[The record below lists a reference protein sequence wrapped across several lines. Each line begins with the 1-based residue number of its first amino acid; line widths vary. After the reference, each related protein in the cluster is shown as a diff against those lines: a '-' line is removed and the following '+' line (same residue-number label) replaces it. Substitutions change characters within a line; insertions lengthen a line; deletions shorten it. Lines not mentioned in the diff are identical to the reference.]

1 MSIDRAAFTALVGE
15 NQPASAINVAPLIR
29 VVPSGVRTKSGGQ
42 SVLRATLMI
51 TPAPSSQNCDMTL
64 QAWPRGIVELFK
76 KRDWRL
82 PLRIYPISPE
92 TIAEAASEGWPVEAH
107 AVRLEN
113 TFGKGSALSN
123 ISKLWTAAFEGTSGT
138 DVAGQEAWDRLRSTL
153 DPNQN
158 AAIKPGA
165 IDGNEDAAYGQPVFG
180 DKGQLLQKPKES
192 GTREVDAIY
201 ATPHGELALALEYDR
216 ADDVATSLR
225 LAWADFLRESDSQ
238 AEEALM
244 KKSAARVDSARQ
256 HLAEIRNRAWAALQS
271 GEEDTSLA
279 MQGKPILVASLT
291 NEEINLWRKPGDDA
305 TKKKIVEKAVK
316 EFKKAEHKKYYDG
329 LEKNRDISRKIFKEA
344 QGFSTDPQNLKTRD
358 LSKDWSE
365 HLRTSASE
373 ILEKAKAD
381 AAITQGTAAHSYAS
395 WGAHRNQG
403 TEAKAESGDFDAVT
417 RLVSQTFFT
426 MQSTPA
432 LARLFCLA
440 IDIEI
445 EIGSTDGHK
454 SAADWISSGAGEKF
468 LLISAQDGA
477 KGQVCGMQTG
487 FKAPATLAKLSLDET
502 DGKKANFWPAT
513 REELAACRDG
523 ACTANNSAIIDGYR
537 TMSAGWVEGARGA
550 ARFDLTSLDVR
561 AATEMRD
568 KLVQTR
574 AAREY
579 PNKIDDDDDDDDN
592 NRSEHASRDGGLGAL
607 GAIYQTAGI
616 ALLDRG
622 ARAEKATAL
631 AVRSDRSLKLDGK
644 PYVMDATD
652 LTVGFRLDVG
662 VPALRPTDGEV
673 VTEWRPLM
681 NRLVDYG
688 KSGDA
693 GLAAIANS
701 LMPQLAGLWKSPER
715 VAFEASSISVPDQ
728 LLPKGKTPV
737 APVPAPQD
745 ISETDLVE
753 MVVAENI
760 ATWTGSPMG
769 QDAVR
774 AAFVS
779 VEKGKKA
786 GDNDGMPASPDI
798 MPFGREVSLPT
809 TDGLP
814 ATALPPRLRYGWPY
828 RFALRSVFSG
838 GGSVTPGAL
847 DESEHQ
853 HFPYPPGTS
862 ASRPRFFR
870 FLRQKAIDRPVV
882 LLPGSKVAK
891 PDGLMGHQSASALVV
906 RSGDDRVGLD
916 RKKPAIAQR
925 IILPPSVSMEEA
937 ARHGVFDRDP
947 QAKRPLGAYRQFE
960 WSADEVNGGFPVVRT
975 RSARGFNEATFPIAD
990 REIASLAVKAGG
1002 LANRS
1007 QNPQSELISY
1017 GDGVLTDQGMERGE
1031 SQPQYYPD
1039 PAAYKLVVALRVAGT
1054 STYLPGDPL
1063 TVDLH
1068 GKVGKGGSYP
1078 NAAPVVVTVERAQ
1091 HRLTNALPK
1100 QRDIFAGDAQ
1110 SVSLDPW
1117 GDNIASPHPVGEA
1130 REIKLRLA
1138 PGDEFEV
1145 DCWHVPTLGS
1155 LATKFSV
1162 IQSMA
1167 ILASARS
1174 GEAPGADAE
1183 KRSTTGLVKILGE
1196 ALAGKYAPSA
1206 KNPLD
1211 CEPAL
1216 VGPGGFAV
1224 PSHAFMMGLAELV
1237 EGVLVKRPIP
1247 EIAAVT
1253 TLEAVHA
1260 SNVLKDR
1267 VAVTDKMQTTG
1278 KQRPVRVARVP
1289 PDVFFKTEIFGDE
1302 PPIVENERSVYLT
1315 GHIAID
1321 LRLVGGFDIV
1331 ARAPSPAN
1339 PTIDDPKRTRSIAE
1353 KRAGSWPWVM
1363 DDLANPYLKT
1373 TQQIYGFE
1381 VERDGRVT
1389 LPKASVVLFE
1399 VRNLPR
1405 TIAEFPADPETGLSL
1420 VPLEKLLYRRPES
1433 NSDSAKSDPF
1443 VDTQVSPKHSFPDCK
1458 GRPLAFRIDALPRT
1472 VRHLTTANRRED
1484 HDFVPAEPLLPK
1496 ASTTSSAEIAVNLMG
1511 SARPSELSALTPL
1524 HRFHWTRGTKG
1535 TGAEAWTTI
1544 CRDSVIR
1551 IPFSRGWYSAASD
1564 EKVAI
1569 VVWPPNWN
1577 KVSTKNNV
1585 VQYQAGPKHESR
1597 EVTLNDFQDSDLD
1610 IGGRFITRWGADPLR
1625 ESQNSRSH
1633 FLDRNHFLDWIGN
1646 ADPEA
1651 TKIAYA
1657 LENVPMPVFEEH
1669 RDSRDKAEKVKR
1681 FLNVGLLVYEPL
1693 FDPEDDQWYIDVK
1706 LRHPSFD
1713 APFVR
1718 FGLVRFAD
1726 RTREDLRLSQPT
1738 VQWAQLL
1745 PPRKVSHR
1753 FDAINRRLDLTVSGR
1768 SSLRKSDPP
1777 LSAKQTRPHA
1787 RADRAPY
1794 IYARAFRE
1802 IAGTPNRPATRTPV
1816 ELRQELIGS
1825 TNREASALDGSLR
1838 AAPWQKLAVRDDE
1851 GEEFSWSATF
1861 VDLPKLGPG
1870 ERLAF
1875 YLEEVEYRRPATYR
1889 EEPVTPEAL
1898 ETYEGD
1904 VFIESGPRFS
1914 CRIEIDR

>member
-1 MSIDRAAFTALVGE
+1 MSINRVAFTAIAGE
-15 NQPASAINVAPLIR
+15 NQAATAINVAPLIR
-29 VVPSGVRTKSGGQ
+29 VVPSGVKVGNGGR
-42 SVLRATLMI
+42 SVLTATLMI
-51 TPAPSSQNCDMTL
+51 SPAPSSQTCGMTL
-64 QAWPRGIVELFK
+64 QAWPRGIVQLLK
-76 KRDWRL
+76 GRGWRL
-82 PLRIYPISPE
+82 PLRVYPVSPE
-92 TIAEAASEGWPVEAH
+92 PSSEASAQGWPVEAH

-113 TFGKGSALSN
+113 TFAKGSALDD
-123 ISKLWTAAFEGTSGT
+123 ISKLWMAAFEGTSGT
-138 DVAGQEAWDRLRSTL
+138 DIARQDAWNRLKSTL
-153 DPNQN
+153 DPNQD

-165 IDGNEDAAYGQPVFG
+165 IVGKGDAAYGQPVFG

-216 ADDVATSLR
+216 ADDVATKLR
-225 LAWADFLRESDSQ
+225 LAWADFLRESDRH
-238 AEEALM
+238 AEEALT
-244 KKSAARVDSARQ
+244 KKSAARIDGARQ
-256 HLAEIRNRAWAALQS
+256 HLAEIRNRAWAALQG
-271 GEEDTSLA
+271 GEDDTSLA
-279 MQGKPILVASLT
+279 MQGKPTLVASLT
-291 NEEINLWRKPGDDA
+291 NEEINLWRQPGDDA
-305 TKKKIVEKAVK
+305 TKEKIVQKALK
-316 EFKKAEHKKYYDG
+316 EFKKAEHKKYYED

-344 QGFSTDPQNLKTRD
+344 QGSSIDIRNMKTRD

-365 HLRTSASE
+365 HLTASASE
-373 ILEKAKAD
+373 ILKEAKAD
-381 AAITQGTAAHSYAS
+381 AAIAEGTAAHSYAS
-395 WGAHRNQG
+395 WSAHRNQG
-403 TEAKAESGDFDAVT
+403 TEAKAEPGVSDAVT

-432 LARLFCLA
+432 LARLFCLT
-440 IDIEI
+440 IDVEI
-445 EIGSTDGHK
+445 EIDSIKGNK
-454 SAADWISSGAGEKF
+454 SAAAWISSGAGEKF

-487 FKAPATLAKLSLDET
+487 FKAPATLTKLSLDEA
-502 DGKKANFWPAT
+502 DGKKTHFWPAT
-513 REELAACRDG
+513 REELAACREG

-537 TMSAGWVEGARGA
+537 TMSAGWMDGDGGA

-574 AAREY
+574 AAREH
-579 PNKIDDDDDDDDN
+579 PNKIDDDVDGK
-592 NRSEHASRDGGLGAL
+592 SEHASRDDGLGAL

-662 VPALRPTDGEV
+662 IPALRPDDGEV
-673 VTEWRPLM
+673 VTQWRPLM

-693 GLAAIANS
+693 ALANIANS

-737 APVPAPQD
+737 APEPATQD
-745 ISETDLVE
+745 ISETHLVE

-786 GDNDGMPASPDI
+786 GDNAGMPASPDI

-838 GGSVTPGAL
+838 GGSVAPGAL
-847 DESEHQ
+847 DESEHPR
-853 HFPYPPGTS
+853 FPYPPGTS
-862 ASRPRFFR
+862 AGRPRFFR

-891 PDGLMGHQSASALVV
+891 PDGLMGHQSASTLVV

-925 IILPPSVSMEEA
+925 VIVPPSVSMEEA
-937 ARHGVFDRDP
+937 ERHGVFDRDP

-990 REIASLAVKAGG
+990 REIATLAVKPAG

-1017 GDGVLTDQGMERGE
+1017 GDGVLTDAGTKRGE

-1054 STYLPGDPL
+1054 STYLHGDPL
-1063 TVDLH
+1063 TVDLYANA
-1068 GKVGKGGSYP
+1068 GKGGSYP
-1078 NAAPVVVTVERAQ
+1078 NAAPVIVTVERVQ
-1091 HRLTNALPK
+1091 SRPTNALPK
-1100 QRDIFAGDAQ
+1100 QSDIFDGGAK
-1110 SVSLDPW
+1110 SVLLEPS
-1117 GDNIASPHPVGEA
+1117 GDNIASPHPDGEA

-1145 DCWHVPTLGS
+1145 DCWHVPTIGS
-1155 LATKFSV
+1155 LATRFSV
-1162 IQSMA
+1162 VESIA
-1167 ILASARS
+1167 ILAGARS
-1174 GEAPGADAE
+1174 GERSGADAE

-1196 ALAGKYAPSA
+1196 VLAGKFAQSA
-1206 KNPLD
+1206 KSPLD

-1224 PSHAFMMGLAELV
+1224 PSHAFMMGLAELI

-1253 TLEAVHA
+1253 TLNAVHA

-1267 VAVTDKMQTTG
+1267 VAVTEKTQTTG

-1289 PDVFFKTEIFGDE
+1289 PDVFFKTEVFGDE
-1302 PPIVENERSVYLT
+1302 SPIAENERSVYFT
-1315 GHIAID
+1315 GHVAID

-1331 ARAPSPAN
+1331 ASAPSPAN
-1339 PTIDDPKRTRSIAE
+1339 PTMDDPKRTRSVAE

-1363 DDLANPYLKT
+1363 DELARPYLKIT
-1373 TQQIYGFE
+1373 KQIYGFE
-1381 VERDGRVT
+1381 VDRSGRVT
-1389 LPKASVVLFE
+1389 LPNAWVVLFE
-1399 VRNLPR
+1399 VRNLPSK
-1405 TIAEFPADPETGLSL
+1405 IADYPADPATGLSL
-1420 VPLEKLLYRRPES
+1420 VPLEKLLYSRS
-1433 NSDSAKSDPF
+1433 NPNIDRDKPDPF
-1443 VDTQVSPKHSFPDCK
+1443 ADTQVSPKHSFPDCK
-1458 GRPLAFRIDALPRT
+1458 GRPLEFRIDALPRT
-1472 VRHLTTANRRED
+1472 VRHLTTANRLQG
-1484 HDFVPAEPLLPK
+1484 HDFVPAEPLLPRD
-1496 ASTTSSAEIAVNLMG
+1496 STTPSAVIAVNLMG
-1511 SARPSELSALTPL
+1511 SARPSELSPLTPL
-1524 HRFHWTRGTKG
+1524 HRFHWIPGTDGK
-1535 TGAEAWTTI
+1535 GAETWTTI
-1544 CRDSVIR
+1544 RRDSVIR
-1551 IPFSRGWYSAASD
+1551 IPFSRGWYSASSD

-1569 VVWPPNWN
+1569 VVWPPDW
-1577 KVSTKNNV
+1577 TKLDT
-1585 VQYQAGPKHESR
+1585 KHNLIPYKAAPAHEAR
-1597 EVTLNDFQDSDLD
+1597 VIALHDFQDSDLD

-1633 FLDRNHFLDWIGN
+1633 FLDHNHFLDWVGN
-1646 ADPEA
+1646 TDRDA
-1651 TKIAYA
+1651 TNIAYA
-1657 LENVPMPVFEEH
+1657 LENVPMPIFEEH
-1669 RDSRDKAEKVKR
+1669 RGGQDKAEKVKR

-1693 FDPEDDQWYIDVK
+1693 FDPEDDQWFIDVK

-1745 PPRKVSHR
+1745 PPRKVSYR
-1753 FDAINRRLDLTVSGR
+1753 FDAVNRSLGLTVSGR

-1777 LSAKQTRPHA
+1777 LSATQTRPHA

-1794 IYARAFRE
+1794 IYARAFCE
-1802 IAGTPNRPATRTPV
+1802 TGGTSNTPATRTPV
-1816 ELRQELIGS
+1816 ELRQELVGS
-1825 TNREASALDGSLR
+1825 TTRDVSHLDGSLR
-1838 AAPWQKLAVRDDE
+1838 PAPWQKLTVRDDE
-1851 GEEFSWSATF
+1851 GEEFFWSATF
-1861 VDLPKLGPG
+1861 VDLPKIKSG
-1870 ERLAF
+1870 ERLAL
-1875 YLEEVEYRRPATYR
+1875 YLEEVEYRRPATYE
-1889 EEPVTPEAL
+1889 EEPVTLEAL
-1898 ETYEGD
+1898 ETYDGD
-1904 VFIESGPRFS
+1904 VFSESGPRFS
-1914 CRIEIDR
+1914 CRIEING